1 MLLSSFMI
9 EDLEHLWFNQ
19 HYKIW
24 SCLLALS
31 SLPAS
36 QGLWWNACGFVQLK
50 HHSKPPPALYPAL
63 TGDVLPSFISMQL
76 LASFSQYL
84 FSLLYCCLAVNASV
98 LPLKCTSSG
107 DGTWSNKFSISN
119 TFGNILPVS
128 ECKIP
133 YHGTKVCFLLL
144 LLVSEGWC
152 QDSHVHWTL
161 SAIKDVSLRKDRTK
175 WKAVVMGSDA
185 LPVKASACK
194 HRANL
199 LFLFN

>member
-119 TFGNILPVS
+119 TFGNILPKSQNVKS
-128 ECKIP
+128 PITAQKSVF
-133 YHGTKVCFLLL
+133 YCF
-144 LLVSEGWC
+144 SWC
-152 QDSHVHWTL
+152 QKDDVRTL
-161 SAIKDVSLRKDRTK
+161 TCTELC
-175 WKAVVMGSDA
+175 
-185 LPVKASACK
+185 LPLKMF
-194 HRANL
+194 H
-199 LFLFN
+199 